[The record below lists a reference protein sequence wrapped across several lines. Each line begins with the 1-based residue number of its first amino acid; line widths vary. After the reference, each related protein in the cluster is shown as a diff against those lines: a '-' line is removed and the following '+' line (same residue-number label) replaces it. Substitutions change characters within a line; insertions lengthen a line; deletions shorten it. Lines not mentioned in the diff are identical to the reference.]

1 MPNLIQIKRS
11 TTTATPPSLAVGEL
25 AWSELTQNLFIGE
38 SGNVVAAVAGPGTYL
53 KKVDAYTKAETDTRI
68 QAIVGA
74 APAALDTLSEL
85 AAALGQDANYAA
97 TITTALAA
105 KAAADL
111 SNVGT
116 LPAGVVTQLKGA
128 TGATGATGA
137 QGIQGL
143 TGATGTAGATG
154 ATGPT
159 GAQGI
164 QGLTGATGAASTVAG
179 PTGPTGATGA
189 SGTTGATGAQGIQ
202 GLTGATGAASTVA
215 GPTGATGATGPAGT
229 TTWSGIT
236 TKPTTLA
243 GFGITDAMSATA
255 TLDGGAF

>member
-1 MPNLIQIKRS
+1 MPNRIQIKRS
-11 TTTATPPSLAVGEL
+11 TTTATPPTLAVGEL
-25 AWSELTQNLFIGE
+25 AWSELTDNLFIGE
-38 SGNVVAAVAGPGTYL
+38 SGNVVTAIAGPGTYL
-53 KKVDAYTKAETDTRI
+53 KKVDAYTKTETDTRI
-68 QAIVGA
+68 QAVVGA
-74 APAALDTLSEL
+74 APAALDTLTEL

-236 TKPTTLA
+236 TKPTTLS

>member
-11 TTTATPPSLAVGEL
+11 ATTATPPTLAVGEL
-25 AWSELTQNLFIGE
+25 AWSELTDNLFIGG
-38 SGNVVAAVAGPGTYL
+38 SGNVVTAIAGPGTFM
-53 KKVDAYTKAETDTRI
+53 KKLDAYTKAETDTRI
-68 QAIVGA
+68 QAVVGA
-74 APAALDTLSEL
+74 APAALDTLTEL

-105 KAAADL
+105 KAASDL

-143 TGATGTAGATG
+143 TGATGTAGAAGT
-154 ATGPT
+154 TGPT

>member
-74 APAALDTLSEL
+74 APAALDTLTEL

-154 ATGPT
+154 ATGPA
-159 GAQGI
+159 GPQGI

>member
-11 TTTATPPSLAVGEL
+11 TTTATPPTLAVGEL
-25 AWSELTQNLFIGE
+25 AWSELTDNLFIGE
-38 SGNVVAAVAGPGTYL
+38 SGNVVTAIAGPGTYL

-68 QAIVGA
+68 QAVVGA
-74 APAALDTLSEL
+74 APAALDTLTEL
-85 AAALGQDANYAA
+85 AAALSQDANYAA

-105 KAAADL
+105 KAASDL

-236 TKPTTLA
+236 TKPTTLS
-243 GFGITDAMSATA
+243 GFGITDALSTSATI
-255 TLDGGAF
+255 DGGSF

>member
-74 APAALDTLSEL
+74 APAALDTLTEL

-159 GAQGI
+159 GPQGI

>member
-11 TTTATPPSLAVGEL
+11 TTTATPPTLAVGEL
-25 AWSELTQNLFIGE
+25 AWSELTDNLFIGE
-38 SGNVVAAVAGPGTYL
+38 SGNVVTAIAGPGTYL

-68 QAIVGA
+68 QAVVGA
-74 APAALDTLSEL
+74 APAALDTLTEL

-105 KAAADL
+105 KAASDL

-143 TGATGTAGATG
+143 TGATGTSG

-159 GAQGI
+159 GPQGT

>member
-128 TGATGATGA
+128 TGATGATGM

>member
-11 TTTATPPSLAVGEL
+11 TTTATPPTLAVGEL
-25 AWSELTQNLFIGE
+25 AWSELTDNLFIGE
-38 SGNVVAAVAGPGTYL
+38 SGNVVTAIAGPGTYL

-68 QAIVGA
+68 QSVVGA
-74 APAALDTLSEL
+74 APAALDTLTEL

-105 KAAADL
+105 KAASDL

-143 TGATGTAGATG
+143 TGATGTAG

-236 TKPTTLA
+236 TKPTTLS
-243 GFGITDAMSATA
+243 GFGITDALSTSATI
-255 TLDGGAF
+255 DGGAF

>member
-11 TTTATPPSLAVGEL
+11 TTTATPPTLAVGEL
-25 AWSELTQNLFIGE
+25 AWSELTDNLFIGE
-38 SGNVVAAVAGPGTYL
+38 SGNVVTAIAGPGTYL

-68 QAIVGA
+68 QAVVGA
-74 APAALDTLSEL
+74 APAALDTLTEL

-105 KAAADL
+105 KAASDL

-154 ATGPT
+154 PTGP
-159 GAQGI
+159 QGI

-189 SGTTGATGAQGIQ
+189 SGTAGATGAQGIQ

>member
-128 TGATGATGA
+128 TGATGATGV

-143 TGATGTAGATG
+143 TGATGTAGAAG
-154 ATGPT
+154 ATGPA